1 MQDHAA
7 GTLEPGIGGV
17 TITVTWSGP
26 DGELGTVD
34 DVPLPA
40 AVTDAEG
47 HYLVTHLPGGLALVE
62 MAAIP
67 GYREL
72 GPVRHLVELLPH
84 DADVGVA
91 GSILSADFPVIPAAM
106 ATPQQTATPET
117 LPRTGASAAETTR
130 AALILLAVGAVLVLV
145 GRRRI
150 RPSGPDA

>member
-1 MQDHAA
+1 MVGDTVWADHNGNGVQDHAA
-7 GTLEPGIGGV
+7 GTLEPGVGGV

-34 DVPLPA
+34 DVTLPA
-40 AVTDAEG
+40 TVTDAEG
-47 HYLVTHLPGGLALVE
+47 HYLVTHLPGGWAWS
-62 MAAIP
+62 
-67 GYREL
+67 R
-72 GPVRHLVELLPH
+72 VELLPH

-91 GSILSADFPVIPAAM
+91 GSILSADFPMIPAAV
-106 ATPQQTATPET
+106 ATPQQAATPET